1 MTNSFSLSDAVIAVI
16 ASLVLTV
23 IAAVY
28 LSAAGMTWI
37 AAVLIVG
44 AIVAG
49 LIGIFVVLGVAREC
63 ERMTGILIELQRGNF
78 EARLVHVAGRGALG
92 ELGWA
97 VNDFADRADAFAREA
112 SASLEAVTQHRY
124 YRRLIET
131 GMLGT
136 YRRAAQTINAA
147 TSEMGQKING
157 FGAALQHFEQ
167 SANAVVGKLSG
178 TSVELTGMAK
188 ALNGAASSTNDRTE
202 IAAAATERASASLQA
217 VAAATEELTAS
228 IGEINRQI
236 HRSVEVA
243 HAAVRETESAYGQVD
258 GLVSAAAKIGEV
270 VSLIREIAERTNL
283 LALNA
288 TIESAR
294 AGEAGKGFAVVAS
307 EVKNLANQT
316 AQATDDI
323 IDQVKSIQTV
333 VGSVASAIKNARDV
347 INQVD
352 ETAAAIAA
360 AMEEQSAAT
369 GEIARNVEQ
378 ASEGSGD
385 VHRSVADV
393 RAVTQETEQAATQ
406 LLGST
411 TDMASQSRLF
421 AEELSGFLGALR
433 KVI

>member
-1 MTNSFSLSDAVIAVI
+1 MTNSFSLSDAVIAAIV
-16 ASLVLTV
+16 SLVLTV
-23 IAAVY
+23 VTSIYVFFV
-28 LSAAGMTWI
+28 GTTWI
-37 AAVLIVG
+37 AFALIVG
-44 AIVAG
+44 VVAAS
-49 LIGIFVVLGVAREC
+49 LAGIFVVLRVGREC
-63 ERMTGILIELQRGNF
+63 ERMTSVLKELQRGNF
-78 EARLVHVAGRGALG
+78 EARLVHVAGRGTIG

-112 SASLEAVTQHRY
+112 SASLEAVTQRRF

-147 TSEMGQKING
+147 TADMGKKISG
-157 FGAALQHFEQ
+157 FGSALQNFEK
-167 SANAVVGKLSG
+167 SANDVVGKLSG
-178 TSVELTGMAK
+178 TSVELTDMAK

-202 IAAAATERASASLQA
+202 VAAAATERASASLQA

-294 AGEAGKGFAVVAS
+294 AGRQGICGGRIGSK
-307 EVKNLANQT
+307 
-316 AQATDDI
+316 
-323 IDQVKSIQTV
+323 KS
-333 VGSVASAIKNARDV
+333 R
-347 INQVD
+347 
-352 ETAAAIAA
+352 
-360 AMEEQSAAT
+360 QSDGT
-369 GEIARNVEQ
+369 GDRRYYRP
-378 ASEGSGD
+378 G
-385 VHRSVADV
+385 
-393 RAVTQETEQAATQ
+393 
-406 LLGST
+406 
-411 TDMASQSRLF
+411 
-421 AEELSGFLGALR
+421 ELDSDGGHQR
-433 KVI
+433 CCCD